1 MNTIRYP
8 MLAGACAVALI
19 TGCATAPGDKVG
31 LDGRAAQVAGVYRV
45 QEPVGTAAGQ
55 YAVGRMDLAEGRVA
69 AAIRRFENALR
80 LDPNFVEALN
90 GLGVAY
96 GQTGRYAEAVESF
109 RSALASGPA
118 AAHVLNNLGYAQMK
132 LGQLDEASM
141 SLARSIELDPTNAR
155 TNENLRLLA
164 QARESAMLAQATKSE
179 PAREPAQ
186 PEAPQATKAAE
197 GDVVAG
203 SSDSSAPAAA
213 PPDTV
218 ADRGAPAAGVAELSM
233 APSLPTQAAPVQ
245 AMPAESSQPAA
256 PQVELTMAPTA
267 PLPTI
272 AEPATR
278 VETVHVPAIQVAA
291 QTKSPDWSTR
301 LVSEARS
308 IAATTLEESARNTS
322 YEVVL
327 AKSNDGTLVRLAP
340 NLYELRL
347 APRVA
352 TSGVA
357 APRVAAVAPERDG
370 TPAPLA
376 SVDGLEVSNGVGLPR
391 LASRTARQL
400 SRFGADVARV
410 SDWRN
415 FAQRRTEVHYRAGHL
430 AGAKAIRDRLP
441 VDARLVPASRMHAGV
456 NVRLVVGR
464 DMVAAPVAQWYG
476 ATEIARAAPQD
487 GWRHL

>member
-19 TGCATAPGDKVG
+19 TGCGTAPGKVG
-31 LDGRAAQVAGVYRV
+31 VDDRGAKIAGVYRV

-69 AAIRRFENALR
+69 AAIQRFENALR
-80 LDPNFVEALN
+80 LDPNYVEALN

-96 GQTGRYAEAVESF
+96 GQTGRYAEAGASF

-132 LGQLDEASM
+132 LGQLDEASV
-141 SLARSIELDPTNAR
+141 SLARSIALDPINAR
-155 TNENLRLLA
+155 TRENLELLA
-164 QARESAMLAQATKSE
+164 QARESAMLARATKPE

-186 PEAPQATKAAE
+186 QEAPQAAH
-197 GDVVAG
+197 
-203 SSDSSAPAAA
+203 APIDNA
-213 PPDTV
+213 
-218 ADRGAPAAGVAELSM
+218 AAGVAEPSM
-233 APSLPTQAAPVQ
+233 APSLPTQATTVR
-245 AMPAESSQPAA
+245 AMPAEASQAAA
-256 PQVELTMAPTA
+256 PQVE
-267 PLPTI
+267 PTI
-272 AEPATR
+272 AAASALPPIDEGAAR
-278 VETVHVPAIQVAA
+278 VEAVHVPAIEVVAQV
-291 QTKSPDWSTR
+291 KSPDWNAR

-322 YEVVL
+322 YEVVM
-327 AKSNDGTLVRLAP
+327 AKSNDGTLVRVAP

-352 TSGVA
+352 ASRVEA
-357 APRVAAVAPERDG
+357 SRVAAVAAEPDG
-370 TPAPLA
+370 TPVPLA

-415 FAQRRTEVHYRAGHL
+415 FAQRRTEIHYRAGHL
-430 AGAKAIRDRLP
+430 AGAKAVSDRLP
-441 VDARLVPASRMHAGV
+441 VEVRLVRASQMRAGV
-456 NVRLVVGR
+456 NVRLVLGR
-464 DMVAAPVAQWYG
+464 DMVVSQVASWYDEPSGVVRTATAPAPAG
-476 ATEIARAAPQD
+476 APAPGPTARAGLD
-487 GWRHL
+487 SGWRHL

>member
-1 MNTIRYP
+1 
-8 MLAGACAVALI
+8 
-19 TGCATAPGDKVG
+19 
-31 LDGRAAQVAGVYRV
+31 
-45 QEPVGTAAGQ
+45 
-55 YAVGRMDLAEGRVA
+55 
-69 AAIRRFENALR
+69 
-80 LDPNFVEALN
+80 
-90 GLGVAY
+90 
-96 GQTGRYAEAVESF
+96 
-109 RSALASGPA
+109 
-118 AAHVLNNLGYAQMK
+118 
-132 LGQLDEASM
+132 
-141 SLARSIELDPTNAR
+141 
-155 TNENLRLLA
+155 
-164 QARESAMLAQATKSE
+164 
-179 PAREPAQ
+179 
-186 PEAPQATKAAE
+186 
-197 GDVVAG
+197 
-203 SSDSSAPAAA
+203 
-213 PPDTV
+213 
-218 ADRGAPAAGVAELSM
+218 M

-256 PQVELTMAPTA
+256 RQVELTMAPTA

-308 IAATTLEESARNTS
+308 IAATTLEQSARNTS

-347 APRVA
+347 
-352 TSGVA
+352 